1 MAEKFFQH
9 HFQRF
14 ETKYII
20 SKETLLN
27 LLLEFEGYLVEDER
41 AYSTINNL
49 YYDTPSY
56 QLIRESLENPHF
68 DEKVRLRTYQEHPT
82 EDSQVFLEI
91 KKKTE
96 NLVTKRRLAAD
107 LLTAE
112 AYLDGDYSQLTDL
125 QIDKEMVWLT
135 QHFGNIQPMMYIGY
149 NRYSMKGIEDE
160 RIRITFD
167 HDLTYRPYDLSLLA
181 GRHGDHLLPANHV
194 IMEVKIPEACPLWL
208 SEIMDRYQLSPRSF
222 SKYGFA
228 YKKANC
234 ISSK

>member
-20 SKETLLN
+20 SKEILLD

-56 QLIRESLENPHF
+56 QLIRESLENPCF

-96 NLVTKRRLAAD
+96 GLVTKRRLAAD

-112 AYLDGDYSQLTDL
+112 AYLDGDYSQLTDV
-125 QIDKEMVWLT
+125 QIDTEMVWLT
-135 QHFGNIQPMMYIGY
+135 QHFGNI
-149 NRYSMKGIEDE
+149 
-160 RIRITFD
+160 
-167 HDLTYRPYDLSLLA
+167 LSL
-181 GRHGDHLLPANHV
+181 
-194 IMEVKIPEACPLWL
+194 
-208 SEIMDRYQLSPRSF
+208 
-222 SKYGFA
+222 
-228 YKKANC
+228 
-234 ISSK
+234 

>member
-1 MAEKFFQH
+1 MRVYAVFH
-9 HFQRF
+9 LSR
-14 ETKYII
+14 
-20 SKETLLN
+20 
-27 LLLEFEGYLVEDER
+27 R
-41 AYSTINNL
+41 
-49 YYDTPSY
+49 
-56 QLIRESLENPHF
+56 
-68 DEKVRLRTYQEHPT
+68 RLRTYQEHPT

-96 NLVTKRRLAAD
+96 NLVSKRRLAAD

-125 QIDKEMVWLT
+125 QIDKEMAWLT
-135 QHFGNIQPMMYIGY
+135 QHFGHIQPMMYIGY

-181 GRHGDHLLPANHV
+181 GRHGGHLLPANHV

-208 SEIMDRYQLSPRSF
+208 SEIMDRYQLSPSSF

>member
-1 MAEKFFQH
+1 MRSPWQKKFFN
-9 HFQRF
+9 
-14 ETKYII
+14 II
-20 SKETLLN
+20 FSALKPNTS
-27 LLLEFEGYLVEDER
+27 F
-41 AYSTINNL
+41 
-49 YYDTPSY
+49 
-56 QLIRESLENPHF
+56 RESLENPCF
-68 DEKVRLRTYQEHPT
+68 DEKVRLRTYQEHPA

-125 QIDKEMVWLT
+125 QIDKEMAWLT
-135 QHFGNIQPMMYIGY
+135 QHFGHIQPMMYIGY
-149 NRYSMKGIEDE
+149 NRYSMKGVEDE

-181 GRHGDHLLPANHV
+181 GRHGGHLLPANHV

-208 SEIMDRYQLSPRSF
+208 SEIMDRYQLSPSSF

>member
-1 MAEKFFQH
+1 M
-9 HFQRF
+9 
-14 ETKYII
+14 
-20 SKETLLN
+20 N

-56 QLIRESLENPHF
+56 QLIRESLGNPHF

-112 AYLDGDYSQLTDL
+112 AYLDGDYSHLTDL
-125 QIDKEMVWLT
+125 QIDKEMP
-135 QHFGNIQPMMYIGY
+135 G
-149 NRYSMKGIEDE
+149 
-160 RIRITFD
+160 
-167 HDLTYRPYDLSLLA
+167 
-181 GRHGDHLLPANHV
+181 
-194 IMEVKIPEACPLWL
+194 
-208 SEIMDRYQLSPRSF
+208 
-222 SKYGFA
+222 
-228 YKKANC
+228 
-234 ISSK
+234 

>member
-49 YYDTPSY
+49 YYDTPFY
-56 QLIRESLENPHF
+56 QLIRESLENPCF

-91 KKKTE
+91 KKKVC
-96 NLVTKRRLAAD
+96 N
-107 LLTAE
+107 
-112 AYLDGDYSQLTDL
+112 G
-125 QIDKEMVWLT
+125 
-135 QHFGNIQPMMYIGY
+135 
-149 NRYSMKGIEDE
+149 KG
-160 RIRITFD
+160 
-167 HDLTYRPYDLSLLA
+167 SNSG
-181 GRHGDHLLPANHV
+181 GR
-194 IMEVKIPEACPLWL
+194 
-208 SEIMDRYQLSPRSF
+208 
-222 SKYGFA
+222 
-228 YKKANC
+228 
-234 ISSK
+234 

>member
-1 MAEKFFQH
+1 M
-9 HFQRF
+9 
-14 ETKYII
+14 
-20 SKETLLN
+20 
-27 LLLEFEGYLVEDER
+27 
-41 AYSTINNL
+41 
-49 YYDTPSY
+49 
-56 QLIRESLENPHF
+56 ENPHF

-167 HDLTYRPYDLSLLA
+167 HDLTYRPYDLSLLT

-194 IMEVKIPEACPLWL
+194 IMEVKIPETCPLWL
-208 SEIMDRYQLSPRSF
+208 SEIMNRYQLSPSSF

-228 YKKANC
+228 YKKANY
-234 ISSK
+234 IRSK

>member
-1 MAEKFFQH
+1 M
-9 HFQRF
+9 
-14 ETKYII
+14 
-20 SKETLLN
+20 
-27 LLLEFEGYLVEDER
+27 
-41 AYSTINNL
+41 
-49 YYDTPSY
+49 
-56 QLIRESLENPHF
+56 
-68 DEKVRLRTYQEHPT
+68 
-82 EDSQVFLEI
+82 
-91 KKKTE
+91 
-96 NLVTKRRLAAD
+96 
-107 LLTAE
+107 LTAE

-125 QIDKEMVWLT
+125 QIDKEMDWLT
-135 QHFGNIQPMMYIGY
+135 QHFGHIQPMMYIGY

-181 GRHGDHLLPANHV
+181 GRHGDYLLPANHV

-208 SEIMDRYQLSPRSF
+208 SEIMDRYQLSPSSF

>member
-1 MAEKFFQH
+1 MAEKNFQH

-20 SKETLLN
+20 SKETLLD

-56 QLIRESLENPHF
+56 QLICESLENPHF

-135 QHFGNIQPMMYIGY
+135 RHFGHIQPMMYIGY

-208 SEIMDRYQLSPRSF
+208 SEIMDRYQLSPSSF

-228 YKKANC
+228 YKKLNY

>member
-1 MAEKFFQH
+1 M
-9 HFQRF
+9 
-14 ETKYII
+14 
-20 SKETLLN
+20 
-27 LLLEFEGYLVEDER
+27 EDER

-49 YYDTPSY
+49 YYDTSSY
-56 QLIRESLENPHF
+56 QLICESLENPCF

-125 QIDKEMVWLT
+125 QIDKEMAWLT
-135 QHFGNIQPMMYIGY
+135 QHFARIQPMMYIGY

-167 HDLTYRPYDLSLLA
+167 HDLTYRPYDLCLLA
-181 GRHGDHLLPANHV
+181 GRNGDHLLPANHV
-194 IMEVKIPEACPLWL
+194 IMEVKISEACPLWL
-208 SEIMDRYQLSPRSF
+208 SEIMDRYQLSPSSF

-228 YKKANC
+228 YKKANY
-234 ISSK
+234 ISGK

>member
-1 MAEKFFQH
+1 MAEKFFQN

-20 SKETLLN
+20 SKETLLD

-49 YYDTPSY
+49 YYDTPSH
-56 QLIRESLENPHF
+56 QLIRESLENPCF

-96 NLVTKRRLAAD
+96 NLVSKRRIAAD

-112 AYLDGDYSQLTDL
+112 AYLDGDYSQLTDG

-208 SEIMDRYQLSPRSF
+208 SEIMDRYQLSPSSF

-228 YKKANC
+228 YKKANY